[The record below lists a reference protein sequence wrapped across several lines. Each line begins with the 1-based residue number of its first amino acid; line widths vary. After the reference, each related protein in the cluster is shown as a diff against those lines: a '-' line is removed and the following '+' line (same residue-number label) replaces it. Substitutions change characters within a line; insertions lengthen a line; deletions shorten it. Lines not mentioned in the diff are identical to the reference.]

1 MRISKECITIHCC
14 YDILCTA
21 LFKALF
27 HVPLLYFEHLPLQ
40 RSLHGPAEYDIV
52 MSAILR
58 AYELAPEAYRQIF
71 WNNFKPEKC
80 HILSLLE
87 R

>member
-1 MRISKECITIHCC
+1 MAQIICTLLQCVLVGRAQEVYSALTIEQS
-14 YDILCTA
+14 T
-21 LFKALF
+21 
-27 HVPLLYFEHLPLQ
+27 
-40 RSLHGPAEYDIV
+40 EYDIV

-80 HILSLLE
+80 TYLE
-87 R
+87 FAREIENLFDRWCSSVKN